1 MCEVATMNRYTIRR
15 ARTATGLARE
25 LETTRRGWAR
35 DAVVSVANEAIPQG
49 GIAERRRLRG
59 RWSVSPLWEGKILL
73 GVLKQQGLA
82 GKGLVEAFE
91 RWAPRIVGASRADMN
106 RVYSE
111 QTGREMSD
119 YILVQQADKAVRYK
133 QLPPEAEDF
142 RLALAKSV
150 SSQDSEHDSV
160 AAGVRTVSAK
170 QRGTI
175 LSVRVTPVE
184 KSTGLLASKPVLLGE
199 RHSNALLSTNQL
211 ADLTGF
217 APKTIRRWASRRL
230 LNFIR
235 VGNQFRFR
243 PAAVELFLM
252 QREVRK

>member
-1 MCEVATMNRYTIRR
+1 MNQHTIC
-15 ARTATGLARE
+15 RTQAATGLARE
-25 LETTRRGWAR
+25 LITTRRGR
-35 DAVVSVANEAIPQG
+35 VGGAVVRTENEAMPQRG
-49 GIAERRRLRG
+49 TAEPRRLRG

-73 GVLKQQGLA
+73 GVLREQGLA

-91 RWAPRIVGASRADMN
+91 KWAPRIVGASRADMN
-106 RVYSE
+106 RVYYE

-133 QLPPEAEDF
+133 QLPSEAEDF
-142 RLALAKSV
+142 RRALASSHGSENNSATPSVCSV
-150 SSQDSEHDSV
+150 SAE
-160 AAGVRTVSAK
+160 
-170 QRGTI
+170 QRDTI
-175 LSVRVTPVE
+175 LSVRNTVVE
-184 KSTGLLASKPVLLGE
+184 QGTGLFGSGPVLLGA

-252 QREVRK
+252 EREVRK